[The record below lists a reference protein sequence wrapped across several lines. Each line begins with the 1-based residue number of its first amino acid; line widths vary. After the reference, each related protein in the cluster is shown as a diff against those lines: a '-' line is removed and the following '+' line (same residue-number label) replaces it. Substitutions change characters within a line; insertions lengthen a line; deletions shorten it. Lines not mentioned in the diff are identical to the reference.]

1 MGKNKKRKIKPGRKS
16 ISRVT
21 GERVWRRARAYS
33 SDQTTISA
41 LDPEADGGE
50 LPALLQAEA
59 VGREDPGLAGEE
71 EAAVEGTATP
81 PWLKP
86 VLPGAEVGAGIDAA
100 TALSD
105 LPPDPPGLAQQ
116 QHVQHGQQQ
125 RQASGGEGEMAAPEG
140 AAEGAVASS
149 AGRPRGRR
157 GGRRRRG
164 GQKARLTKPITLRS
178 RSEILRLYEGEDRA
192 EPPPPEG
199 VALRTEL
206 EEMRRRDLEEEQCQ
220 NDRIQSLQVGLDDRR
235 QEIHAR
241 GGVDPPAVA
250 RAAGG
255 STDGPGRDSPVRG
268 LQLRSPAREH
278 RRLMFKAAAAIER
291 AILAN
296 AQFSAKIDTVCI
308 AARDSPGD
316 DDGGGETRIASI
328 SARELLRR
336 LGRE

>member
-1 MGKNKKRKIKPGRKS
+1 MGKNKKRKIKPSRKS

-86 VLPGAEVGAGIDAA
+86 VLPGAEVGVGIDAA
-100 TALSD
+100 TARND
-105 LPPDPPGLAQQ
+105 FPPDPPGLAQQ

-206 EEMRRRDLEEEQCQ
+206 EEMRRRDLEEEQ
-220 NDRIQSLQVGLDDRR
+220 
-235 QEIHAR
+235 
-241 GGVDPPAVA
+241 
-250 RAAGG
+250 
-255 STDGPGRDSPVRG
+255 
-268 LQLRSPAREH
+268 
-278 RRLMFKAAAAIER
+278 
-291 AILAN
+291 
-296 AQFSAKIDTVCI
+296 
-308 AARDSPGD
+308 
-316 DDGGGETRIASI
+316 
-328 SARELLRR
+328 
-336 LGRE
+336 